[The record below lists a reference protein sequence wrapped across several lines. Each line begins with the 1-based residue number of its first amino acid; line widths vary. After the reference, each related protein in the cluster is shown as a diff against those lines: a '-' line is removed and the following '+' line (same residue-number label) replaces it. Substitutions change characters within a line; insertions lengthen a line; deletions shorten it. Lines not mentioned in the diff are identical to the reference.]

1 MFLVLCR
8 TRIRTMARPSATAA
22 PAAAAGPAPAET
34 TETALAADT
43 AAAAATTKPVVQ
55 SSPLLSGYLTLAVA
69 SVINYSSA
77 LKEGVVSPSAVPAT
91 TTERRYATA
100 VALVSLVVVSVV
112 LFLHFL
118 LRFQRL
124 RIWVQPIFEP
134 KSKYELCLALFL
146 VRIHQ

>member
-1 MFLVLCR
+1 M
-8 TRIRTMARPSATAA
+8 TRPSATAA

-34 TETALAADT
+34 AETAAAADT
-43 AAAAATTKPVVQ
+43 AAAAAATTKPVVQ

-124 RIWVQPIFEP
+124 RTWMQPIFEP

-146 VRIHQ
+146 VSIHQ